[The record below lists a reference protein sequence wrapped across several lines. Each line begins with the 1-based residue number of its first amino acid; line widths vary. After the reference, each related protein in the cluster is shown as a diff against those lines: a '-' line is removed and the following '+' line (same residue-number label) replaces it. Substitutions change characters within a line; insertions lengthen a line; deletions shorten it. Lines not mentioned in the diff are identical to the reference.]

1 VSVVNDTNSS
11 IACTGASWGR
21 YTNRGFGDYQ
31 DDVQAATANGDSA
44 TVTFT
49 GNGTGISLLTE
60 TNSDEGTR
68 GLPRRSLPGQRQRVL
83 REPPGPADRVTT
95 GGTGGRP
102 HGKVPASSGKT
113 GRSTLRPLTA
123 RAAGSTGCE
132 GSPAHLGWRD
142 ETRRR

>member
-60 TNSDEGTR
+60 TNSDEGTIAVSPDGASQGSVNASSASR
-68 GLPRRSLPGQRQRVL
+68 QVRQTVLPPVAPVAALMAKFRPRRGKPGGQLSVRSPL
-83 REPPGPADRVTT
+83 EPRDPPD
-95 GGTGGRP
+95 
-102 HGKVPASSGKT
+102 
-113 GRSTLRPLTA
+113 A
-123 RAAGSTGCE
+123 RAVQPT
-132 GSPAHLGWRD
+132 
-142 ETRRR
+142 